1 MRKYVTLI
9 MVIVLPVAGG
19 FVGRFAA
26 PELARVYYTVRL
38 AERVR
43 FEKTTS
49 EAGSTL
55 ESDAF
60 RASGAKAEDL
70 FAEAAAIEKK
80 FALGSVLFGAWCGLA
95 FALNFF
101 GLNRSRRREIYEINY
116 DLCVSCGRCFMSC
129 PRERLRLK
137 ELQEKHLPSGKI
149 P

>member
-1 MRKYVTLI
+1 MRKYVTLV
-9 MVIVLPVAGG
+9 MVLVLPVAGG
-19 FVGRFAA
+19 LVGRFAA
-26 PELARVYYTVRL
+26 PELARVHYTVRL
-38 AERVR
+38 ADRVR
-43 FEKTTS
+43 LERTTS

-60 RASGAKAEDL
+60 RASGEKAEDL

-95 FALNFF
+95 FALNVF

-116 DLCVSCGRCFMSC
+116 ETCVSCGRCFMSC
-129 PRERLRLK
+129 PRERLRRK
-137 ELQEKHLPSGKI
+137 ELQEKNAPSGKT

>member
-1 MRKYVTLI
+1 MRKTVTLI

-19 FVGRFAA
+19 FLGRFAS
-26 PELARVYYTVRL
+26 PELARVHYTVRL

-43 FEKTTS
+43 LEQTTT

-60 RASGAKAEDL
+60 RASGEKAEDL
-70 FAEAAAIEKK
+70 FAEAAAIRKQ
-80 FALGSVLFGAWCGLA
+80 FALGSVILGAWCGLA
-95 FALNFF
+95 FALNVF
-101 GLNRSRRREIYEINY
+101 GLNRSRRREIYEVNY
-116 DLCVSCGRCFMSC
+116 DICVSCGRCFMSC

-137 ELQEKHLPSGKI
+137 QIQEKDLPSGKT